1 MAGVSD
7 LSFEYLLGKVFIP
20 IAFIMGVPTEDCE
33 EVGRLIGLKT
43 IINEFK
49 AYQALAELGDQI
61 SERARVIATFALCGF
76 ANPGS
81 IGIQLGGLGAMAPER
96 KKDLAEVIF
105 RAFVAGCVTSFLN
118 ACVAGCLISV
128 N

>member
-1 MAGVSD
+1 MED

-20 IAFIMGVPTEDCE
+20 IAFIMGVPVDDCE
-33 EVGRLIGLKT
+33 DVGRLIGLKT

-49 AYQALAELGDQI
+49 AYQELALLGDKI

-105 RAFVAGCVTSFLN
+105 RAFISGCVTSFLN